1 MLLPGLPALAIL
13 ALPQTSLDAR
23 PEQTV
28 DAPPP
33 ELRELLRQSVND
45 TSSASIVRY
54 QAVAGGHGMMLV
66 ASRKADRTTPESAKA
81 LVPYQGSLGQ
91 IGARHC

>member
-1 MLLPGLPALAIL
+1 MRLPGLPALAIL

-28 DAPPP
+28 DAPAP

-45 TSSASIVRY
+45 TSSASIVRFKAWAQY
-54 QAVAGGHGMMLV
+54 RFVNLPRM
-66 ASRKADRTTPESAKA
+66 RKAHGK
-81 LVPYQGSLGQ
+81 SLENLEQ
-91 IGARHC
+91 HSRLR